1 MISWTAPRRIQVPAL
16 LHWAHPPEGLIDPLL
31 TIVHKV
37 GLEPPHELLG
47 RHNLPVPVAEV
58 RLHACGSN
66 PSPSSA
72 AISRS
77 AASIIS
83 CRSSCLSFTSM
94 VLLTPACWHHQRS
107 GGGEARWPLVGDR
120 NWSNNFDQ
128 LRLKSPGANSTSFGK
143 RYLPECPL
151 LFLFLQLALLSIF
164 SSHGS
169 LIQNLG

>member
-1 MISWTAPRRIQVPAL
+1 MTPWADSASPRGAAL
-16 LHWAHPPEGLIDPLL
+16 LIKLLNFSCSRCLFPSDHSDHFLVNINSTPGAALLPLFPWGRALNPCAL
-31 TIVHKV
+31 TVLARERV
-37 GLEPPHELLG
+37 SPVLLQ
-47 RHNLPVPVAEV
+47 NSA

-107 GGGEARWPLVGDR
+107 GGGEARWPLFGDR
-120 NWSNNFDQ
+120 DWS
-128 LRLKSPGANSTSFGK
+128 K
-143 RYLPECPL
+143 
-151 LFLFLQLALLSIF
+151 
-164 SSHGS
+164 
-169 LIQNLG
+169 